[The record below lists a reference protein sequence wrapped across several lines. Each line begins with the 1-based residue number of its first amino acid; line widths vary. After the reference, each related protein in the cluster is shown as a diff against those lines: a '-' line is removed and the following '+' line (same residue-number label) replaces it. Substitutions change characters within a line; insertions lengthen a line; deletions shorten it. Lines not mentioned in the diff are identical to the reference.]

1 MAITFKWGSTSISI
15 TLILYSLFSLCTG
28 LYLVQFAY
36 SQNKPISAM
45 IILVLLILVFIFF
58 GRRWFQ
64 YGQLKGSQAW
74 VTANALALSES
85 TTKTSSGSP
94 GSLAELCAA
103 AEDGTIP
110 SVWPP
115 VINHCPD
122 FMTMDNTRK
131 CVDTQK
137 LYGTTEIGQTFIPPY
152 SGNSNVCGYLSE
164 PTKSQY
170 LRWEGVVQTE
180 GGCSPKNIGKSPS
193 V

>member
-1 MAITFKWGSTSISI
+1 MAIAFKWGSTTVSI
-15 TLILYSLFSLCTG
+15 TLILYILFSLCTG

-36 SQNKPISAM
+36 TQNKPISAM
-45 IILVLLILVFIFF
+45 IILVLLILVFMFF

-74 VTANALALSES
+74 VTANALALSS
-85 TTKTSSGSP
+85 TTSLPSGSAD
-94 GSLAELCAA
+94 SIAALCAA
-103 AEDGTIP
+103 ADDGSTP

-122 FMTMDNTRK
+122 FMTMDSSRQ
-131 CVDTQK
+131 CIDTHK
-137 LYGTTEIGQTFIPPY
+137 LYGTTQIGQTTIPPY
-152 SGNSNVCGYLSE
+152 TGNSNVCGNLSD
-164 PTKSQY
+164 PAKSQY

-180 GGCSPKNIGKSPS
+180 GGCSPKNIGKTPS